1 MLFVEDSKEKG
12 LHMLFTELLL
22 QPLILLLL
30 SLSPSYNAGGKL
42 SDKMTSQPHC
52 PYPGSH
58 HRKGGSA
65 FLSGTVGG
73 AWRFEVLSH

>member
-42 SDKMTSQPHC
+42 SD
-52 PYPGSH
+52 
-58 HRKGGSA
+58 
-65 FLSGTVGG
+65 
-73 AWRFEVLSH
+73 